1 MDRKITDIL
10 MEAVSYGAEIVVVE
24 SGRKPSFMFGN
35 RWESSPSD
43 RDYDFIEVQEF
54 LWQVMD
60 LKLQNRFFTA
70 DNLDFTYN
78 LDDRVKF
85 DVAIAKRSDALRA
98 EFRVKAMDEPAAM
111 AAAQA
116 DSGMD
121 EEFDS
126 VDLDLAGGDDWD
138 LSLDLDTG
146 ALADHASGALGSMD
160 PDLPDLESA
169 SIYKEDIVDTPSGG
183 NAAPAAVKG
192 PSPAPHGLAQGQQR
206 KSPGPAEPGR
216 PALPKA
222 PQQPVA
228 AANKGRV
235 KAMGLDL
242 FKILQEAYDSG
253 CSDVHIGAG
262 TSPLFRKDG
271 ELRPTLYPAMGGV
284 DTEAVLSQVLDS
296 EKIARLEADKELDL
310 GFDLPGRCRM
320 RGNICFEMGRMAGVF
335 RIIPPSI
342 RTLEELDSPRI
353 FKALMNKHKGLIL
366 VTGPTGSGKSTS
378 LAAMIDYVN
387 KNRKVHILTIEDP
400 VEFIHRP
407 IKARITH
414 RELGRDTKSFAE
426 GLKHALRQ
434 DPDVILVGEMRD
446 LETIQ
451 LAIMAS
457 ETGHL
462 VLSTLHTS
470 SAAKSIHRIIDVFP
484 PHQQNQIRMT
494 LSENL
499 LAIVGQTLVP
509 VRTGSG
515 RVAGFEIM
523 VNTNAVANLIRE
535 EKVFQIPTV
544 IETQSHLGMISMD
557 QSLFALADDGVIDPR
572 EALLRASEPRLM
584 KDKLAKRGLI
594 QAEPAATQ
602 QKTPGK

>member
-10 MEAVSYGAEIVVVE
+10 MEGVSYGADAVVVQ
-24 SGRKPSFMFGN
+24 SGRRPTFMFGGRLEN
-35 RWESSPSD
+35 SPSD
-43 RDYDFIEVQEF
+43 REYDFIEVQEF

-70 DNLDFTYN
+70 ENLDFSYN
-78 LDDRVKF
+78 MDNKVKF
-85 DVAIAKRSDALRA
+85 DVIIAKRADTLKA
-98 EFRVKAMDEPAAM
+98 EFRVQSAEKPEIADELSASAEHD
-111 AAAQA
+111 ALS
-116 DSGMD
+116 DKFHD
-121 EEFDS
+121 D
-126 VDLDLAGGDDWD
+126 DLELTGNGEWD
-138 LSLDLDTG
+138 LSLDLDTSSITT
-146 ALADHASGALGSMD
+146 ADSMNLGFSD
-160 PDLPDLESA
+160 SDIPDLESSA
-169 SIYKEDIVDTPSGG
+169 IYKNPAFADSLESIRVGSGVGQTGSNQLATPQK
-183 NAAPAAVKG
+183 VK
-192 PSPAPHGLAQGQQR
+192 S
-206 KSPGPAEPGR
+206 
-216 PALPKA
+216 
-222 PQQPVA
+222 
-228 AANKGRV
+228 
-235 KAMGLDL
+235 KAMSLDF
-242 FKILQEAYDSG
+242 FKLLQEAYDSG

-271 ELRPTLYPAMGGV
+271 ELRPTLYPALGGM
-284 DTEAVLSQVLDS
+284 DTESILTQVLDS
-296 EKIARLEADKELDL
+296 EKLARLEDEKELDL
-310 GFDLPGRCRM
+310 GFDLPGKCRM
-320 RGNICFEMGRMAGVF
+320 RGNICYEMGRMAGVF
-335 RIIPPSI
+335 RIIPPNI

-366 VTGPTGSGKSTS
+366 VTGPTGSGKSTT

-387 KNRKVHILTIEDP
+387 KNRRVHILTIEDP
-400 VEFIHRP
+400 VEFIHRS
-407 IKARITH
+407 IKSRITH

-434 DPDVILVGEMRD
+434 DPDIIFVGEMRD

-499 LAIVGQTLVP
+499 LAIVGQTLIP
-509 VRTGSG
+509 LKCGKG
-515 RVAGFEIM
+515 RIAAFEIM

-557 QSLFALADDGVIDPR
+557 QNLFALADDGHIDPR
-572 EALLRASEPRLM
+572 EVLLRASEPRLM
-584 KDKLAKRGLI
+584 KDKLIKRGLL
-594 QAEPAATQ
+594 QADPPVQ
-602 QKTPGK
+602 PPLQKAQGR